1 MTAATDFLVE
11 SCRAVPGLRVWRN
24 APIAPFTTIGVGGRA
39 GMLLSASTTGA
50 VVSATALL
58 SDEGVPWSLLGGG
71 SNLLVADS
79 GFPGALLM
87 LDEGFHF
94 VEGAR
99 PVPGT
104 GQIRVV
110 VGAGLPAARLAS
122 HVAEAGLSGL
132 EFACAIPGSVG
143 GSVVMNAGAHGSCMA
158 DVVDFVQLAG
168 PRGSAWVRAEELRWT
183 YRECRIPDDAVV
195 TAASFLLVPS
205 DRQEILAAHRVL
217 LQTRRRTQP
226 RAMRSF
232 GSTFKN
238 PPGDSAGR
246 LLDAAGL
253 KGVRRGGAQVSP
265 VHANFVTNLGDAT
278 AADVLALM
286 GMMEDSVLNRSG
298 IRLERE
304 VRVLGLRR

>member
-1 MTAATDFLVE
+1 MTAAPESLVE
-11 SCRAVPGLRVWRN
+11 SCKAVPGLRVWRN

-39 GMLLSASTTGA
+39 GLLLSASTTDA
-50 VVSATALL
+50 VVAATTLL
-58 SDEGVPWSLLGGG
+58 SDGGVPWSLLGGG

-87 LDEGFHF
+87 LDEGFHY
-94 VEGAR
+94 VESAR
-99 PVPGT
+99 PALLA

-110 VGAGLPAARLAS
+110 AGAGLPAARLAA

-158 DVVDFVQLAG
+158 EVVDFVQLAG
-168 PRGSAWVRAEELRWT
+168 PRGSIWVRADELRWT

-195 TAASFLLVPS
+195 TAASFLLSPS
-205 DRQEILAAHRVL
+205 ERQDILAVHRSL

-226 RAMRSF
+226 RGMHSF

-238 PPGDSAGR
+238 PPGESAGR

-265 VHANFVTNLGDAT
+265 VHANFVMNLGDAT
-278 AADVLALM
+278 AADILALM
-286 GMMEDSVLNRSG
+286 WMMEESVWSRSG

-304 VRVLGLRR
+304 VRVLGLRH

>member
-1 MTAATDFLVE
+1 MTAASASLVE
-11 SCRAVPGLRVWRN
+11 SCKAVPGLRVWRN

-39 GMLLSASTTGA
+39 GLLLSASTIAA
-50 VVSATALL
+50 VVTVTTLL

-71 SNLLVADS
+71 SNLLVVDS

-87 LDEGFHF
+87 LDEEFHF
-94 VEGAR
+94 VESAR
-99 PVPGT
+99 PAPSAW
-104 GQIRVV
+104 QIRVV
-110 VGAGLPAARLAS
+110 AGAGLPAARLAA

-143 GSVVMNAGAHGSCMA
+143 GSVAMNAGAHGSCMA
-158 DVVDFVQLAG
+158 EVVDFVQLAG
-168 PRGSAWVRAEELRWT
+168 PRGASWVRADELSWT

-195 TAASFLLVPS
+195 TAASFLLSPC
-205 DRQEILAAHRVL
+205 DRQEILAAHRAH
-217 LQTRRRTQP
+217 LQIRRRTQP
-226 RAMRSF
+226 RGLRSF

-238 PPGDSAGR
+238 PPGESAGR

-286 GMMEDSVLNRSG
+286 GMMEESVWSRSG

-304 VRVLGLRR
+304 VRVLGLRH

>member
-1 MTAATDFLVE
+1 MTAAPESLVE
-11 SCRAVPGLRVWRN
+11 SCKAVPGLRVWRN

-39 GMLLSASTTGA
+39 GLLLSASTTAA
-50 VVSATALL
+50 VVAVTTLL

-87 LDEGFHF
+87 LDAGFHF
-94 VEGAR
+94 VESAR
-99 PVPGT
+99 PAPSA

-110 VGAGLPAARLAS
+110 AGAGLPAARLAAY
-122 HVAEAGLSGL
+122 VAEAGLSGL

-143 GSVVMNAGAHGSCMA
+143 GSVAMNAGAHGSCMA
-158 DVVDFVQLAG
+158 EVVDFVQFAG
-168 PRGSAWVRAEELRWT
+168 PRGSAWIRADELSWT

-195 TAASFLLVPS
+195 TAASFLLSPS
-205 DRQEILAAHRVL
+205 ERQEILAVHRAL

-226 RAMRSF
+226 RGLRSF

-238 PPGDSAGR
+238 PPGESAGR

-265 VHANFVTNLGDAT
+265 MHANFVTNLGDAT

-286 GMMEDSVLNRSG
+286 GMMEASVWSRSG

-304 VRVLGLRR
+304 VRVLGLRH

>member
-1 MTAATDFLVE
+1 MNTVPWSLVE
-11 SCRAVPGLRVWRN
+11 SCKAIPGLRVWCN
-24 APIAPFTTIGVGGRA
+24 APIAPFTTIGIGGRA
-39 GMLLSASTTGA
+39 GLLLSASTTAA
-50 VVSATALL
+50 VVAATALL
-58 SDEGVPWSLLGGG
+58 SEQGMSWSLLGGG
-71 SNLLVADS
+71 SNLLVADA

-94 VEGAR
+94 VDGAQ
-99 PVPGT
+99 PVAQT
-104 GQIRVV
+104 GQVRVV
-110 VGAGLPAARLAS
+110 AGAGLPAARLAA

-143 GSVVMNAGAHGSCMA
+143 GSVAMNAGAHGSCMA

-168 PRGSAWVRAEELRWT
+168 PQGCTWVRADELDWI
-183 YRECRIPDDAVV
+183 YRECGVPDDTVV
-195 TAASFLLVPS
+195 TAASFVLSPS
-205 DRQEILAAHRVL
+205 DRREILALHRTL
-217 LQTRRRTQP
+217 LQARRRSQP
-226 RAMRSF
+226 RGLRSF
-232 GSTFKN
+232 GSAFKN

-286 GMMEDSVLNRSG
+286 GMMEESGWCRSG

-304 VRVLGLRR
+304 VRVLGLRH